1 MSIFS
6 KIKHAFQHLGD
17 DIAKVGKGIAHAA
30 ESVGKNLVHD
40 VEAVAKQTA
49 AMTNDLVHL
58 RIQKALHDAVGVGEA
73 TFKGMRDLNTA
84 AFDVAEKSLE
94 NAHLSKGLDKALSK
108 VDKAR
113 GFVNDIADRTV
124 KSIGDSVNGFADSS
138 IAAAKAAAHG
148 RFGEALGD
156 IGSAAGNAAQ
166 LASDLTPEG
175 LAASAAVATL
185 QKTHLGGTVVD
196 SVVEGALT
204 GGRSGLKD
212 AVKFAAKEGAK
223 AEAGVQ
229 AQNLFNK
236 VSGQGSGNGT
246 GGMLLGAAAAGAGVA
261 GDFHASRKT
270 RHATAAEPHHT
281 GTQHQPE
288 AGGHEDASRKGK
300 KKHEAEVDSSN
311 GNGNGNG
318 NGSGTGKTGNGNN
331 ADPTGQDAAL
341 ELQLLQQQ
349 SAHQSMLNG
358 IKSNTN
364 DDDDDDGDDVTSNA
378 PAAAPQSS
386 GSSQASASAGANSHA
401 STSTHKKAA

>member
-6 KIKHAFQHLGD
+6 KIKHAFQHLGN

-30 ESVGKNLVHD
+30 ESVGKNLAHD

-49 AMTNDLVHL
+49 ALTNDLVHL

-124 KSIGDSVNGFADSS
+124 KGIGDSVNGFADSS
-138 IAAAKAAAHG
+138 IAAGKAAAHG

-212 AVKFAAKEGAK
+212 AVKLAAKEGTK
-223 AEAGVQ
+223 AEAGAQ
-229 AQNLFNK
+229 AQNLFDK
-236 VSGQGSGNGT
+236 VSGSGNGT

-270 RHATAAEPHHT
+270 RHATQPEAHYV
-281 GTQHQPE
+281 GTQHQ
-288 AGGHEDASRKGK
+288 AVADGHEDASRKGK

-311 GNGNGNG
+311 GNGNGSNKAQPNG
-318 NGSGTGKTGNGNN
+318 
-331 ADPTGQDAAL
+331 ADPTGQDAL
-341 ELQLLQQQ
+341 LQLQLLQQQ
-349 SAHQSMLNG
+349 SANQRMLNA
-358 IKSNTN
+358 IKSNGN
-364 DDDDDDGDDVTSNA
+364 DDDDDDGDDVTSKA
-378 PAAAPQSS
+378 PVSAPQSS
-386 GSSQASASAGANSHA
+386 GSSQVSASANV

>member
-6 KIKHAFQHLGD
+6 KIKHAFQHLGN

-49 AMTNDLVHL
+49 ALTNDLVHL

-124 KSIGDSVNGFADSS
+124 KGIGDSVNGFADSS

-212 AVKFAAKEGAK
+212 AVKLAAKEGTK
-223 AEAGVQ
+223 AEAGVE
-229 AQNLFNK
+229 AQKLFDK
-236 VSGQGSGNGT
+236 VGGNGDGT

-270 RHATAAEPHHT
+270 RHATQPEAHHT
-281 GTQHQPE
+281 GTQHQ
-288 AGGHEDASRKGK
+288 AVADDHEGANRKGK

-311 GNGNGNG
+311 GNG
-318 NGSGTGKTGNGNN
+318 TGKTGNGNN
-331 ADPTGQDAAL
+331 AQPNGADPTGQDALL

-349 SAHQSMLNG
+349 SAHQRMLNA
-358 IKSNTN
+358 IKSNGN
-364 DDDDDDGDDVTSNA
+364 DDDDDDGDDVTSKA
-378 PAAAPQSS
+378 PVSAPQSS
-386 GSSQASASAGANSHA
+386 GSSQVNAGTSAGTHA
-401 STSTHKKAA
+401 GTATHQKAA

>member
-6 KIKHAFQHLGD
+6 KIKHAFQHLGN

-30 ESVGKNLVHD
+30 ESVGKNLAHD

-49 AMTNDLVHL
+49 ALTNDLVHL

-124 KSIGDSVNGFADSS
+124 KGIGDSVNGFADSS
-138 IAAAKAAAHG
+138 IAAGKAAAHG

-212 AVKFAAKEGAK
+212 AVKLAAKEGTK

-229 AQNLFNK
+229 AQNLFDK
-236 VSGQGSGNGT
+236 VSGSGNGT

-270 RHATAAEPHHT
+270 RHATQPEAHYA
-281 GTQHQPE
+281 GTQHQ
-288 AGGHEDASRKGK
+288 AVADGHEDASRKGK

-311 GNGNGNG
+311 GNGNGSNKAQPNG
-318 NGSGTGKTGNGNN
+318 
-331 ADPTGQDAAL
+331 ADPTGQDAL
-341 ELQLLQQQ
+341 LQLQLLQQQ
-349 SAHQSMLNG
+349 SANQRMLNA
-358 IKSNTN
+358 IKSNGN
-364 DDDDDDGDDVTSNA
+364 DDDDDDGDDVTSKA
-378 PAAAPQSS
+378 PVSAPQSS
-386 GSSQASASAGANSHA
+386 GSSQVSASANT

>member
-6 KIKHAFQHLGD
+6 KIKHAFQHLGN

-30 ESVGKNLVHD
+30 ESVGKNLAHD

-49 AMTNDLVHL
+49 ALTNDLVHL

-124 KSIGDSVNGFADSS
+124 KGIGDSVNGFADSS

-148 RFGEALGD
+148 HFGEALGD

-212 AVKFAAKEGAK
+212 AVKLAAKEGTK

-229 AQNLFNK
+229 AQNLFDK
-236 VSGQGSGNGT
+236 VSGSGNGT

-270 RHATAAEPHHT
+270 RHATQPEAHYV
-281 GTQHQPE
+281 GTQHQ
-288 AGGHEDASRKGK
+288 AVADGHEDASRKGK

-311 GNGNGNG
+311 GNGNGSNKAQPNG
-318 NGSGTGKTGNGNN
+318 
-331 ADPTGQDAAL
+331 ADPTGQDAL
-341 ELQLLQQQ
+341 LQLQLPQQQ
-349 SAHQSMLNG
+349 SAHQRMLNA
-358 IKSNTN
+358 IKSNGN
-364 DDDDDDGDDVTSNA
+364 DDDDDDGDDVTSKA
-378 PAAAPQSS
+378 PVSAPQSS
-386 GSSQASASAGANSHA
+386 GSSQVSASANV

>member
-6 KIKHAFQHLGD
+6 KIKHAFQHLGN

-124 KSIGDSVNGFADSS
+124 KGIGDSVNGFADSS

-148 RFGEALGD
+148 HFGEALGD

-212 AVKFAAKEGAK
+212 AVKLAAKEGTK
-223 AEAGVQ
+223 AEAGAQ
-229 AQNLFNK
+229 AQNLFDK
-236 VSGQGSGNGT
+236 VSGSGNGT

-270 RHATAAEPHHT
+270 RHATQPEAHYA
-281 GTQHQPE
+281 GTQHQ
-288 AGGHEDASRKGK
+288 AVADGHEDASRKGK

-311 GNGNGNG
+311 GNGNGSNKAQPNG
-318 NGSGTGKTGNGNN
+318 
-331 ADPTGQDAAL
+331 ADPTGQDAL
-341 ELQLLQQQ
+341 LQLQLLQQQ
-349 SAHQSMLNG
+349 SAHQRMLNA
-358 IKSNTN
+358 IKSNGN
-364 DDDDDDGDDVTSNA
+364 DDDDDDGDDVTSKA
-378 PAAAPQSS
+378 PVSAPQSS
-386 GSSQASASAGANSHA
+386 GSSQVSASANV

>member
-73 TFKGMRDLNTA
+73 TFKGLRDLNTA

-124 KSIGDSVNGFADSS
+124 KGIGDSVNGFADSS

-148 RFGEALGD
+148 HFGEALGD

-212 AVKFAAKEGAK
+212 AVKLAAKEGTK

-229 AQNLFNK
+229 AQKLFDK
-236 VSGQGSGNGT
+236 VSDNGNGT

-270 RHATAAEPHHT
+270 RHATQPEAHYV
-281 GTQHQPE
+281 GTQHQ
-288 AGGHEDASRKGK
+288 AVADGHEDASRKGK

-311 GNGNGNG
+311 GNGNGSNKAQPNG
-318 NGSGTGKTGNGNN
+318 
-331 ADPTGQDAAL
+331 ADPTGQDALL

-349 SAHQSMLNG
+349 SAHQRMLNA
-358 IKSNTN
+358 IKSNGN
-364 DDDDDDGDDVTSNA
+364 DDDDDDGDDVTSKA
-378 PAAAPQSS
+378 PVSAPQSS
-386 GSSQASASAGANSHA
+386 GSSQVSASANV

>member
-6 KIKHAFQHLGD
+6 KIKHAFQHLGN

-30 ESVGKNLVHD
+30 ESVGKNLAHD

-49 AMTNDLVHL
+49 ALTNDLVHL

-124 KSIGDSVNGFADSS
+124 KGIGDSVNGFADSS

-148 RFGEALGD
+148 HFGEALGD

-212 AVKFAAKEGAK
+212 AVKLAAKEGTK

-229 AQNLFNK
+229 AQNLFDK
-236 VSGQGSGNGT
+236 VSGSGNGT

-270 RHATAAEPHHT
+270 RHATQPEAHYA
-281 GTQHQPE
+281 GTQHQ
-288 AGGHEDASRKGK
+288 AVADGHEDASRKGK

-311 GNGNGNG
+311 GNGNGSNKAQPNG
-318 NGSGTGKTGNGNN
+318 
-331 ADPTGQDAAL
+331 ADPTGQDAL
-341 ELQLLQQQ
+341 LQLQLLQQQ
-349 SAHQSMLNG
+349 SAHQRMLNA
-358 IKSNTN
+358 IKSNGN
-364 DDDDDDGDDVTSNA
+364 DDDDDDGDDVTSKA
-378 PAAAPQSS
+378 PVSAPQSS
-386 GSSQASASAGANSHA
+386 GSSQVSASANV

>member
-6 KIKHAFQHLGD
+6 KIKHAFQHIGE
-17 DIAKVGKGIAHAA
+17 DIAKVGKGIVHAA
-30 ESVGKNLVHD
+30 ESVGKTLVHD

-49 AMTNDLVHL
+49 ALTNDLVHL
-58 RIQKALHDAVGVGEA
+58 RLQKALHDAVNVGEA

-124 KSIGDSVNGFADSS
+124 KGIGDSVNGFADNS

-148 RFGEALGD
+148 HIGEALGD
-156 IGSAAGNAAQ
+156 LGQAAGNAAQ

-204 GGRSGLKD
+204 GGRSGIKD
-212 AVKFAAKEGAK
+212 AVKLAAKEGAK
-223 AEAGVQ
+223 AEVGVQ
-229 AQNLFNK
+229 AQNAFDK
-236 VSGQGSGNGT
+236 VASSGDGKGA
-246 GGMLLGAAAAGAGVA
+246 MLLGTAAAGADIA
-261 GDFHASRKT
+261 ADFHASRKT
-270 RHATAAEPHHT
+270 RHTS
-281 GTQHQPE
+281 QPE
-288 AGGHEDASRKGK
+288 AHHTTDRHSAPTGEHDGANRKGK

-311 GNGNGNG
+311 GNGNGN
-318 NGSGTGKTGNGNN
+318 STGKTGNGNN
-331 ADPTGQDAAL
+331 AADPTGQDALL

-349 SAHQSMLNG
+349 SAHQRMLSA
-358 IKSNTN
+358 IKSNGN
-364 DDDDDDGDDVTSNA
+364 DDDDDDGDDVTSKA
-378 PAAAPQSS
+378 PISAPQSS
-386 GSSQASASAGANSHA
+386 GSGQASAG
-401 STSTHKKAA
+401 TSTHKKAA

>member
-6 KIKHAFQHLGD
+6 KIKHAFQHIGE
-17 DIAKVGKGIAHAA
+17 DIAKVGKGFVHAA
-30 ESVGKNLVHD
+30 ESVGKTLVHD

-49 AMTNDLVHL
+49 ALTNDLVHL
-58 RIQKALHDAVGVGEA
+58 RLQKALHDAVGVGETA
-73 TFKGMRDLNTA
+73 FKGLRDLNTA

-124 KSIGDSVNGFADSS
+124 KGIGDSVNGFADSS

-148 RFGEALGD
+148 HLGEALGD
-156 IGSAAGNAAQ
+156 IGQAAGNAAQ

-204 GGRSGLKD
+204 GGRSGIKD
-212 AVKFAAKEGAK
+212 AVKLAAKEGAK
-223 AEAGVQ
+223 AEIGVQ
-229 AQNLFNK
+229 AQNAFDK
-236 VSGQGSGNGT
+236 VAGSGDGK
-246 GGMLLGAAAAGAGVA
+246 GAMLLGAAAAGADVA
-261 GDFHASRKT
+261 ADFHASRKS
-270 RHATAAEPHHT
+270 RHAA
-281 GTQHQPE
+281 QPE
-288 AGGHEDASRKGK
+288 AHHATERHPATTGEHDDASRKGK

-311 GNGNGNG
+311 GNGNGN
-318 NGSGTGKTGNGNN
+318 STGKTGNGNN
-331 ADPTGQDAAL
+331 AADPTGQDALL

-349 SAHQSMLNG
+349 SAHQRMLNA
-358 IKSNTN
+358 IKSNGN
-364 DDDDDDGDDVTSNA
+364 DDDDDDGDDVTSKA
-378 PAAAPQSS
+378 PISAPQSS
-386 GSSQASASAGANSHA
+386 GSGQASAGA
-401 STSTHKKAA
+401 STHKKAA

>member
-6 KIKHAFQHLGD
+6 KIKHAFQHLGN

-30 ESVGKNLVHD
+30 ESVGKNLAHD

-49 AMTNDLVHL
+49 ALTNDLVHL

-124 KSIGDSVNGFADSS
+124 KGIGDSVNGFADSS
-138 IAAAKAAAHG
+138 IAAGKAAAHG
-148 RFGEALGD
+148 HFGEALGD

-212 AVKFAAKEGAK
+212 AVKLAAKEGTK

-229 AQNLFNK
+229 AQNLFDK
-236 VSGQGSGNGT
+236 VSGSGNGT

-270 RHATAAEPHHT
+270 RHATQPEAHYA
-281 GTQHQPE
+281 GTQHQ
-288 AGGHEDASRKGK
+288 AVADGHEDARRKGK

-311 GNGNGNG
+311 GNGNGSNKAQPNG
-318 NGSGTGKTGNGNN
+318 
-331 ADPTGQDAAL
+331 ADPTGQDALL

-349 SAHQSMLNG
+349 SAHQRMLNA
-358 IKSNTN
+358 IKSNGN
-364 DDDDDDGDDVTSNA
+364 DDDDDDGDDVTSKA
-378 PAAAPQSS
+378 PVSAPQSS
-386 GSSQASASAGANSHA
+386 GSSQVSASANA

>member
-6 KIKHAFQHLGD
+6 KIKHAFQHIGE
-17 DIAKVGKGIAHAA
+17 DIAKVGKGFVHAA
-30 ESVGKNLVHD
+30 ESVGKTLVHD

-49 AMTNDLVHL
+49 ALTNDLVHL

-124 KSIGDSVNGFADSS
+124 KGIGDSVNGVADSS

-148 RFGEALGD
+148 HFGEALGD

-175 LAASAAVATL
+175 LAASAATAVL
-185 QKTHLGGTVVD
+185 QKTHLGGAVVD

-204 GGRSGLKD
+204 GGRSGIKD
-212 AVKFAAKEGAK
+212 AVKLAAKEGAK
-223 AEAGVQ
+223 AEVGVQ
-229 AQNLFNK
+229 AQNLFDKAGGN
-236 VSGQGSGNGT
+236 SGKGA
-246 GGMLLGAAAAGAGVA
+246 MLLDAAATGAGLA
-261 GDFHASRKT
+261 GDLHASRKT
-270 RHATAAEPHHT
+270 RHAS
-281 GTQHQPE
+281 QPE
-288 AGGHEDASRKGK
+288 AHYATAQHPAYTGEHDGAGRKGK

-311 GNGNGNG
+311 GNGNG
-318 NGSGTGKTGNGNN
+318 TGKTGNGNN
-331 ADPTGQDAAL
+331 AAQPNGADPSGQDALL

-349 SAHQSMLNG
+349 SAQQRMLNA
-358 IKSNTN
+358 IKSNGS
-364 DDDDDDGDDVTSNA
+364 DDDDDDGDDVTSKA
-378 PAAAPQSS
+378 PISAPQSS
-386 GSSQASASAGANSHA
+386 GSSQVSA

>member
-6 KIKHAFQHLGD
+6 KIKHAFQHLGN

-94 NAHLSKGLDKALSK
+94 NAHLSKGLDKAMSK

-124 KSIGDSVNGFADSS
+124 KSIGDSVNGFADSA
-138 IAAAKAAAHG
+138 IAAGKAAAHG
-148 RFGEALGD
+148 HFGEALGD
-156 IGSAAGNAAQ
+156 LGSAAGNAAQ

-212 AVKFAAKEGAK
+212 AVKLAAKEGTK

-229 AQNLFNK
+229 AQNLFDK
-236 VSGQGSGNGT
+236 VSGNGNGN
-246 GGMLLGAAAAGAGVA
+246 GDMLLGAAAAGAGVA
-261 GDFHASRKT
+261 GDFHASRKN
-270 RHATAAEPHHT
+270 RHATPPEAHHT
-281 GTQHQPE
+281 GTQHQ
-288 AGGHEDASRKGK
+288 AVADDHEGASRKGK
-300 KKHEAEVDSSN
+300 KKHEAEVDSGN

-318 NGSGTGKTGNGNN
+318 NGTSKTGNGNN
-331 ADPTGQDAAL
+331 NAQPNGADPTGQDAL
-341 ELQLLQQQ
+341 LQLQLLQQQ
-349 SAHQSMLNG
+349 SAHQRMLNA
-358 IKSNTN
+358 IKSNGD
-364 DDDDDDGDDVTSNA
+364 DDDDDDGDDVTSKA
-378 PAAAPQSS
+378 PASAPQSS
-386 GSSQASASAGANSHA
+386 GSSQVSASANV

>member
-6 KIKHAFQHLGD
+6 KIKHAFQHLGN

-30 ESVGKNLVHD
+30 ESVGKNLAHD

-49 AMTNDLVHL
+49 ALTNDLVHL

-138 IAAAKAAAHG
+138 IAAGKAAAHG
-148 RFGEALGD
+148 HFGEALGD

-212 AVKFAAKEGAK
+212 AVKLAAKEGTK

-229 AQNLFNK
+229 AQNLFDK
-236 VSGQGSGNGT
+236 VSGNGNGT
-246 GGMLLGAAAAGAGVA
+246 GGMLLGAAAAGAGMA

-270 RHATAAEPHHT
+270 RHATQPEAHHT
-281 GTQHQPE
+281 GTQHQ
-288 AGGHEDASRKGK
+288 AVADDHEGASRKGK
-300 KKHEAEVDSSN
+300 KKHEAEVDS
-311 GNGNGNG
+311 GNGNGN
-318 NGSGTGKTGNGNN
+318 GTGKTGNGSNN
-331 ADPTGQDAAL
+331 AQPNGADPTGQDAL
-341 ELQLLQQQ
+341 LQLQLLQQQ

-358 IKSNTN
+358 IKSNGN
-364 DDDDDDGDDVTSNA
+364 DDDDDDGDDVTSKA
-378 PAAAPQSS
+378 PSSAPQSS
-386 GSSQASASAGANSHA
+386 GSSQVSASANV

>member
-124 KSIGDSVNGFADSS
+124 KGIGDSVNGFADSS

-148 RFGEALGD
+148 HFGEALGD

-212 AVKFAAKEGAK
+212 AVKLAAKEGTK

-229 AQNLFNK
+229 AQNLFDK
-236 VSGQGSGNGT
+236 VSGSGNGT

-270 RHATAAEPHHT
+270 RHATQPEAHYA
-281 GTQHQPE
+281 GTQHQ
-288 AGGHEDASRKGK
+288 AVADGHEDARRKGK

-311 GNGNGNG
+311 GNGNGSNKAQPNG
-318 NGSGTGKTGNGNN
+318 
-331 ADPTGQDAAL
+331 ADPTGQDALL

-349 SAHQSMLNG
+349 SAHQRMLNA
-358 IKSNTN
+358 IKSNGN
-364 DDDDDDGDDVTSNA
+364 DDDDDDGDDVTSKA
-378 PAAAPQSS
+378 PVSAPQSS
-386 GSSQASASAGANSHA
+386 GSSQVSASANA